1 MSTMHINNIDFIEL
15 TTDVKILDEI
25 EKIEDIDIKQL
36 LKVMNKRIAVLYN
49 RDHSIGHIYFI
60 SLLNK
65 SKQESKKELANIFKN
80 KIIPLLRHY
89 FKNDCAKIR
98 TVLGDDKKEEKYQ
111 FIKKRENLNLND
123 LIEEDKSYE
132 LNEEAFLDIDSYKKI
147 YE

>member
-65 SKQESKKELANIFKN
+65 SKHESKKELANIFKN
-80 KIIPLLRHY
+80 KIIPLLRQY
-89 FKNDCAKIR
+89 FKNDCTKIR
-98 TVLGDDKKEEKYQ
+98 AVLGDDKKEEKYQ
-111 FIKKRENLNLND
+111 FIKKRDNLNLND

-147 YE
+147 YK